1 MSPLFKISAL
11 IAVLLVSVVL
21 SLMTGAQWVPVSQV
35 PAALFAPDAMNLNH
49 ILVNST
55 RLPRTLLA
63 VVVGAAL
70 AVSGTLMQA
79 LTRNPL
85 ASPGLFGVNAGAV
98 FGIILFSSLFSLTSL
113 QAWLWSALPGAV
125 LAGTL
130 VWLVGNMGQ
139 GKMNPLRIVLAGA
152 SITAMFTAFSQA
164 WLVMDQ
170 EGLNTVLFW
179 LAGSLNER
187 SLQVTAPLILSCL
200 PAFLVAMLLAGQINV
215 LNAGEEIATGLGQN
229 IALIRLVMSVLI
241 IWLAGCAVALAGS
254 IGFIGLVVPHMAR
267 RLISIDHRWLL
278 PGGALLGGILLMLA
292 DVLARVLILPREVPV
307 GVMTALFG
315 APFFI
320 MLVRRGRQYA

>member
-1 MSPLFKISAL
+1 MSPAIKISVLVAG
-11 IAVLLVSVVL
+11 LLVTVIL
-21 SLMTGAQWVPVSQV
+21 SLMAGAQWIPFSQV
-35 PAALFAPDAMNLNH
+35 VAALFEPDAMNINH
-49 ILVNST
+49 ILVHST
-55 RLPRTLLA
+55 RLSRTLLA
-63 VVVGAAL
+63 VLVGAAL

-113 QAWLWSALPGAV
+113 QAWLWSALPGAA
-125 LAGTL
+125 LAGAL
-130 VWLVGNMGQ
+130 VWLVGNM

-164 WLVMDQ
+164 WLVVDQ
-170 EGLNTVLFW
+170 EGLDTVLFW
-179 LAGSLNER
+179 LAGSLNES
-187 SLQVTAPLILSCL
+187 SLQAASPLMLSCL
-200 PAFLVAMLLAGQINV
+200 PALLVALVLGRQINV
-215 LNAGEEIATGLGQN
+215 LNTGEDMATGLGQN
-229 IALIRLVMSVLI
+229 TAAVRLIVSVLI
-241 IWLAGCAVALAGS
+241 VWLAGCAVALAGS

-278 PGGALLGGILLMLA
+278 PGGALLGALLLVLA
-292 DVLARVLILPREVPV
+292 DVLARVVILPQEVPV

-320 MLVRRGRQYA
+320 ALARKGGQYA

>member
-1 MSPLFKISAL
+1 MSPAIKISVLVAG
-11 IAVLLVSVVL
+11 LLVTVIL
-21 SLMTGAQWVPVSQV
+21 SLMAGAQWIPFSQV
-35 PAALFAPDAMNLNH
+35 VAALFEPDAMNINH
-49 ILVNST
+49 ILVHST
-55 RLPRTLLA
+55 RLSRTLLA
-63 VVVGAAL
+63 VLVGAAL

-113 QAWLWSALPGAV
+113 QAWLWSALPGAA
-125 LAGTL
+125 LAGAL

-164 WLVMDQ
+164 WLVVDQ
-170 EGLNTVLFW
+170 EGLDTVLFW

-187 SLQVTAPLILSCL
+187 SLQAASPLMLSCL
-200 PAFLVAMLLAGQINV
+200 SALLVALVLGRQINV
-215 LNAGEEIATGLGQN
+215 LNTGEDMATGLGQN
-229 IALIRLVMSVLI
+229 TAAVRLIVSVLI
-241 IWLAGCAVALAGS
+241 VWLAGCAVALAGS

-278 PGGALLGGILLMLA
+278 PGGALLGALLLVLA
-292 DVLARVLILPREVPV
+292 DVLARVVILPQEVPV

-320 MLVRRGRQYA
+320 ALVRKGGLYA